1 MAQETVASISVL
13 LIVKLLG
20 ELVTTLIPVPPVK
33 VAGDNVPPEFKNPT
47 DLISI
52 ITPLGGAVAN
62 VTVLA
67 DNVRVLTF

>member
-1 MAQETVASISVL
+1 M
-13 LIVKLLG
+13 
-20 ELVTTLIPVPPVK
+20 PVPPVK

-52 ITPLGGAVAN
+52 ITPLGGAVAK